1 MSDPE
6 VMTGYSTKEVAELVD
21 LPRSTIWELTRAGIL
36 EPDRSS
42 AQYQFSFQD
51 ILILRTAKDLIQE
64 GVRKSRLNRA
74 LAKIKQQLSGWHF
87 TLRELQF

>member
-74 LAKIKQQLSGWHF
+74 LAKIRPASGNQD
-87 TLRELQF
+87 LAESSI

>member
-1 MSDPE
+1 
-6 VMTGYSTKEVAELVD
+6 MTGYSTKEVAELVD

-51 ILILRTAKDLIQE
+51 ILILRTAKTSF
-64 GVRKSRLNRA
+64 KKA
-74 LAKIKQQLSGWHF
+74 FAKAG
-87 TLRELQF
+87 